1 VLLVVEILTTTSRR
15 LPDRVTAG
23 RAARK
28 RPNGAILE
36 EAPTAASGAILVVG
50 RPPPACLVP
59 RLATPLPAARTL
71 GSREGEPCLGIP
83 LPQTFDEHTVRLADH
98 RRKIRLAVFLLGL
111 VGLIIALRRAVD
123 ESRGQVLPDA
133 PALIAACALTLTS
146 ISLAARAWTVLFGGG
161 HDRRALAGSLYASQ
175 LTKYLPAGGFV
186 QAASQVSMTVT
197 AGARVGQAT
206 TAAAVW
212 AFTTIVAGC
221 TLAPGLVFA
230 ASLPTWLRATA
241 LCGLLAPALLNRRAL
256 AVALHAAHRLI
267 RRVPDP
273 DVLPTQRRILVS
285 FAWSL
290 GNAVTGSAAYTVLLS
305 GTTTDVNPVVV
316 ISAFALSWVVGF
328 LIFPLPSG
336 IGVREAVLVAV
347 VPGASSAALL
357 AASLAQRFLVLA
369 SEVAATVANQVLAR
383 RERRARRA
391 PDAAAARD
399 ETAEQSA
406 ARAEHEGH
414 TGRAGH
420 DDHVESVQ
428 TSPPSEAR

>member
-1 VLLVVEILTTTSRR
+1 VS
-15 LPDRVTAG
+15 PDRVTA
-23 RAARK
+23 RRPTRK
-28 RPNGAILE
+28 HPHGAILE
-36 EAPTAASGAILVVG
+36 AEPTTASGG
-50 RPPPACLVP
+50 SPRCCTPPPACLVP
-59 RLATPLPAARTL
+59 RLATRVPATRTL
-71 GSREGEPCLGIP
+71 RSREGEPCLAIA
-83 LPQTFDEHTVRLADH
+83 LPQIFDGRSVRLADH
-98 RRKIRLAVFLLGL
+98 RRKIRLTVFLLGL
-111 VGLIIALRRAVD
+111 VGLIIASRRAVD

-133 PALIAACALTLTS
+133 PALIVAGALTLAS
-146 ISLAARAWTVLFGGG
+146 IALAARAWTELFGGR

-197 AGARVGQAT
+197 AGAGVSHAT

-212 AFTTIVAGC
+212 AFSTVVAGC
-221 TLAPGLVFA
+221 TLASGLVFA

-241 LCGLLAPALLNRRAL
+241 LCGLLAPALLHRRAL

-290 GNAVTGSAAYTVLLS
+290 GNAVTGSAAYAVLLS
-305 GTTTDVNPVVV
+305 GASTDVNPVVV
-316 ISAFALSWVVGF
+316 MSAFALSWVVGF

-369 SEVAATVANQVLAR
+369 SEVAATVGNQVLAR
-383 RERRARRA
+383 RERRASGA
-391 PDAAAARD
+391 PDAAAAGD

-406 ARAEHEGH
+406 AQAEHEPHTAHDDRAEH
-414 TGRAGH
+414 
-420 DDHVESVQ
+420 DDHAESVP